1 MFTFLKTKSND
12 SEIQSRLFRVQQQGP
27 PESQLGDTTVSDR
40 ESTGLPRRTVLR
52 AAAGA
57 VGVAGVSGVVA
68 GSQHD
73 VDVGFSNETGNLG
86 ERVPVSLD
94 IAPANNQNVEVGAYD
109 IEFTYDE
116 TVVSFIEMNGVDLAD
131 PTVNEPS
138 PGRVAATV
146 AGVSGTPV
154 PLTAATVVFEID
166 SGAADGDVATVA
178 LDDTASEFTD
188 PIDQVT
194 FESQDGS
201 IEVVTSQ
208 ADYQLSNLDPETA
221 TVFEGDP
228 PIDVSADV
236 TNAGS
241 GSGTQDLGLTVADD
255 QSGDIVY
262 SDTVADVV
270 LNPGNSQ
277 TVTFQDVP
285 AGTLSIGDY
294 THTVD
299 SLDDSVAGSL
309 TVVEQPDVVA
319 NFSDESGDIGEQ
331 ISVSFDI
338 DPSNDPNA
346 EVGSYDIEINYDET
360 IVSFV
365 ETNGVDLA
373 DPVASEPSPGTITA
387 NVGQTTGEPVPLT
400 AATVVFEIDSGAAD
414 GDVTTVAL
422 NDANSEFFDPV
433 DPVTFESQDGS
444 VTVSTANTD
453 YQLSNLDPET
463 ATVFEGAPPIDVS
476 ADVVNNGPDPGTQEL
491 LLSVTDDQSG
501 DVVYSDTVADVVL
514 NPGNSQTVTFQD
526 VPAGT
531 LSIGDY
537 THTVD
542 SLDDSVAG
550 SLTVEEEPD
559 IIGFQLGDVNTDGE
573 VSIVDVVLM
582 QQHIAGMNPQPF
594 SPQLADL
601 DRSGGIGIVDVVL
614 LQQFIAG
621 TRTGSLVKVD
631 EVTTDATTVT
641 AQLQNTGEIGALGET
656 QLWIAAAGTKAEQL
670 LTGYRVDDPPT
681 PGQLASQIRT
691 DVHDLAPG
699 GGQGAVEFDIGG
711 LTSGSYRGLVYT
723 GDDVETFSFQVD

>member
-1 MFTFLKTKSND
+1 M
-12 SEIQSRLFRVQQQGP
+12 
-27 PESQLGDTTVSDR
+27 
-40 ESTGLPRRTVLR
+40 LR

-73 VDVGFSNETGNLG
+73 VDVGFSNETGDLG

-94 IAPANNQNVEVGAYD
+94 IDPANNQNAEIGAYD
-109 IEFTYDE
+109 IAFTYDE
-116 TVVSFIEMNGVDLAD
+116 TVVTFIEMNGVDLAD

-146 AGVSGTPV
+146 GGVSGTPV
-154 PLTAATVVFEID
+154 PLTAATVVFEVD

-178 LDDTASEFTD
+178 LDDANSEFTD
-188 PIDQVT
+188 PIDPVT

-228 PIDVSADV
+228 PIDISADV
-236 TNAGS
+236 TNAAS
-241 GSGTQDLGLTVADD
+241 GSGTQDLGLTVTDD
-255 QSGDIVY
+255 QTGDVVY
-262 SDTVADVV
+262 SDTVADVA
-270 LNPGNSQ
+270 LDPGNAQ

-285 AGTLSIGDY
+285 AGTLSVGDY

-299 SLDDSVAGSL
+299 SLDDSV
-309 TVVEQPDVVA
+309 T
-319 NFSDESGDIGEQ
+319 
-331 ISVSFDI
+331 
-338 DPSNDPNA
+338 
-346 EVGSYDIEINYDET
+346 
-360 IVSFV
+360 
-365 ETNGVDLA
+365 
-373 DPVASEPSPGTITA
+373 
-387 NVGQTTGEPVPLT
+387 
-400 AATVVFEIDSGAAD
+400 
-414 GDVTTVAL
+414 
-422 NDANSEFFDPV
+422 
-433 DPVTFESQDGS
+433 
-444 VTVSTANTD
+444 
-453 YQLSNLDPET
+453 
-463 ATVFEGAPPIDVS
+463 
-476 ADVVNNGPDPGTQEL
+476 
-491 LLSVTDDQSG
+491 
-501 DVVYSDTVADVVL
+501 
-514 NPGNSQTVTFQD
+514 
-526 VPAGT
+526 
-531 LSIGDY
+531 
-537 THTVD
+537 
-542 SLDDSVAG
+542 G

-559 IIGFQLGDVNTDGE
+559 VLGFQLGDVNTDGE

-582 QQHIAGMNPQPF
+582 QQQIAGMNPQPF
-594 SPQLADL
+594 SPQLADI
-601 DRSGGIGIVDVVL
+601 DRSGDIGIVDVVL

-621 TRTGSLVKVD
+621 TRAGSFVEVD
-631 EVTTDATTVT
+631 GVTTDATTVT

-723 GDDVETFSFQVD
+723 GDDVETFSFEVN

>member
-1 MFTFLKTKSND
+1 
-12 SEIQSRLFRVQQQGP
+12 
-27 PESQLGDTTVSDR
+27 
-40 ESTGLPRRTVLR
+40 VLR

-73 VDVGFSNETGNLG
+73 VDVGFSNETGDLG

-94 IAPANNQNVEVGAYD
+94 IDPANNQNVEVGAYD

-131 PTVNEPS
+131 PTVTEPS

-228 PIDVSADV
+228 PIDISADV
-236 TNAGS
+236 TNAGN
-241 GSGTQDLGLTVADD
+241 GSGTQDLGLTVTDD
-255 QSGDIVY
+255 QTGDVVY
-262 SDTVADVV
+262 SDTVADVA
-270 LNPGNSQ
+270 LDPGNAR

-285 AGTLSIGDY
+285 AGTLSVGDY

-299 SLDDSVAGSL
+299 SLDDSVTGSL
-309 TVVEQPDVVA
+309 TVVEQPDVIA
-319 NFSDESGDIGEQ
+319 SFSDESGDIGEQ
-331 ISVSFDI
+331 VSVSFDI

-365 ETNGVDLA
+365 EMNGVDLA
-373 DPVASEPSPGTITA
+373 DPVANEPSPGTINA
-387 NVGQTTGEPVPLT
+387 NVGQATGEPVPLT
-400 AATVVFEIDSGAAD
+400 AANVVLQVDSGAAD
-414 GDVTTVAL
+414 GDVAAVAL
-422 NDANSEFFDPV
+422 DDANSQFNDPV

-463 ATVFEGAPPIDVS
+463 ATVFEGAPPIEVS
-476 ADVVNNGPDPGTQEL
+476 ADVVNNGPDPGTQDL

-501 DVVYSDTVADVVL
+501 DVVYSDTVADVAL
-514 NPGNSQTVTFQD
+514 DPGNAQTVTFQD

-531 LSIGDY
+531 LSIGNY

-542 SLDDSVAG
+542 SLDDSVTG

-631 EVTTDATTVT
+631 GVTTDATTVT

-723 GDDVETFSFQVD
+723 GDDVETFSFEVN